1 MSLEEIYR
9 HEYGRILASLIRA
22 VRDFTLAEDA
32 LQEAFV
38 VAHTLWPSR
47 GTPANPGA
55 WLLTTARHKAIDHLR
70 RRRMAGEKHFEM
82 ITLATADEL
91 TPLPQDKLRL
101 IFTCCHPS
109 LAPEVQVALTLKT
122 VCGLTTEEI
131 ARAYVTPVA
140 TIAQRIVRAKTKI
153 KLAAIPYE
161 VPADD
166 ALIERVEAAL
176 AVIYLVFNE
185 GYSAS
190 AGPTLVRADL
200 CDEAIRLGRD
210 LVALMPA
217 QREARGLLAL
227 MLLIDARRATR
238 TDATGALVRLE
249 DQDRS
254 RWDHARIV
262 EGAAL
267 VESSLRDGPA
277 GAYAIQAA
285 IAAVHA
291 QAPSWQDS
299 DWKQI
304 LVLYSLLSRLQP
316 SPIIELNRVVA
327 LAMAEGPEK
336 ALPLLDRI
344 ELPGYHLLPAAR
356 AQLLRELGRH
366 SEAAE
371 AYRAAL
377 RLVKT
382 EPERRFLQLRLSE
395 VTV

>member
-1 MSLEEIYR
+1 
-9 HEYGRILASLIRA
+9 
-22 VRDFTLAEDA
+22 
-32 LQEAFV
+32 
-38 VAHTLWPSR
+38 
-47 GTPANPGA
+47 
-55 WLLTTARHKAIDHLR
+55 
-70 RRRMAGEKHFEM
+70 
-82 ITLATADEL
+82 
-91 TPLPQDKLRL
+91 
-101 IFTCCHPS
+101 
-109 LAPEVQVALTLKT
+109 
-122 VCGLTTEEI
+122 
-131 ARAYVTPVA
+131 
-140 TIAQRIVRAKTKI
+140 
-153 KLAAIPYE
+153 
-161 VPADD
+161 
-166 ALIERVEAAL
+166 
-176 AVIYLVFNE
+176 
-185 GYSAS
+185 
-190 AGPTLVRADL
+190 VRADL
-200 CDEAIRLGRD
+200 CDEASRLGRD

-267 VESSLRDGPA
+267 VEAALREGPA

-304 LVLYSLLSRLQP
+304 LVLYSLLARLQP

-356 AQLLRELGRH
+356 AQLLRQLGRH

-382 EPERRFLQLRLSE
+382 EPERRFLELRLSE
-395 VTV
+395 VTA